1 MQIFG
6 KAAQFAE
13 PVFSKGHLNDVKKK
27 KTSLKGVSMVEQW
40 INPPHAMPVF
50 HKGASS

>member
-27 KTSLKGVSMVEQW
+27 KRHHSKESAWWNSG
-40 INPPHAMPVF
+40 
-50 HKGASS
+50 